1 MSFARSLLDQLPSCI
16 AVVTENGA
24 IRYRNAAFDEIFG
37 SDAEHWLKEASRA
50 VAGERGWLQ
59 GFFLE
64 ADEHRTIDVEIE
76 GRIYR
81 IDRIMQLDPEDG
93 HEEDGTRLAL
103 SFEDVTTQREA
114 EQAKS
119 DFTAQIVHD
128 LRGPL
133 SGIQG
138 TLEFVLSQ
146 EGTKLDSIY
155 SDLLQEAQRESER
168 MMGLINEILDF
179 SKIQSGNFSVE
190 NEPIRVAGVL
200 KRAVR
205 SLQTVAARDEVF
217 LLSAHGRDVPQ
228 IIGSVEKL
236 TQAVINL
243 ISNSL
248 KFTPKKGLISVG
260 AQIVRNGD
268 ASGRD
273 RRDGDRQ
280 RHGHPRRG
288 AGEDLREVQAERNEV
303 APRRRRDRPRAL
315 HREADRGGPR
325 RRSQRGL
332 DRRRG
337 NQHGAAPA
345 GETSRLNEIADRRS
359 RFAGIPFGLFLRS
372 AICDLQTTH
381 SMNSSASIGGPDS
394 PSGLS
399 VVFRSARLAALTC

>member
-1 MSFARSLLDQLPSCI
+1 MTFARSLLDHLPTAI
-16 AVVTENGA
+16 AVIAQTGE
-24 IRYRNAAFDEIFG
+24 IRYRNEAFQSIFAGEAENWLREAA
-37 SDAEHWLKEASRA
+37 RA

-64 ADEHRTIDVEIE
+64 SDDTRTIDVEFD

-81 IDRIMQLDPEDG
+81 IDRIMRVVEDNG
-93 HEEDGTRLAL
+93 EPGAAL
-103 SFEDVTTQREA
+103 SFEDVTRQREA

-138 TLEFVLSQ
+138 TLEFVLGQ
-146 EGTKLDSIY
+146 EGAKLESLY
-155 SDLLQEAQRESER
+155 SDLLQEAYRESER

-179 SKIQSGNFSVE
+179 SKIQSGNFIVE
-190 NEPIRVAGVL
+190 TEPIRVAGVL

-205 SLQTVAARDEVF
+205 SLQSVAARDEIF

-248 KFTPKKGLISVG
+248 KFTPKQGLISVG

-268 ASGRD
+268 APEAIVITVTDTGMGIR
-273 RRDGDRQ
+273 
-280 RHGHPRRG
+280 
-288 AGEDLREVQAERNEV
+288 AEDLEKIFEKYKQTGKKS
-303 APRRRRDRPRAL
+303 L
-315 HREADRGGPR
+315 RGGGGT
-325 RRSQRGL
+325 GL
-332 DRRRG
+332 G
-337 NQHGAAPA
+337 LYIVKQIIEAHG
-345 GETSRLNEIADRRS
+345 GDVSV
-359 RFAGIPFGLFLRS
+359 
-372 AICDLQTTH
+372 
-381 SMNSSASIGGPDS
+381 ASIEGVGTS
-394 PSGLS
+394 MVL
-399 VVFRSARLAALTC
+399 RLPVKRAA

>member
-1 MSFARSLLDQLPSCI
+1 MSFTRSLLDHLPTAI
-16 AVVTENGA
+16 AVVAQTGE
-24 IRYRNAAFDEIFG
+24 IRYRNEAFGSIFG
-37 SDAEHWLKEASRA
+37 DEAEEWLREAARA

-64 ADEHRTIDVEIE
+64 GEESRTIDVEFD

-81 IDRIMQLDPEDG
+81 IDRIMIVA
-93 HEEDGTRLAL
+93 EEGEPGAAL
-103 SFEDVTTQREA
+103 SFEDVTRQREA

-138 TLEFVLSQ
+138 TLEFVLGQ
-146 EGTKLDSIY
+146 EGAKLESLNA
-155 SDLLQEAQRESER
+155 DLLQEAYRESER

-179 SKIQSGNFSVE
+179 SKIQSGSFIVE
-190 NEPIRVAGVL
+190 KEPVRVAGVL

-205 SLQTVAARDEVF
+205 SLQSVAARDEIF

-248 KFTPKKGLISVG
+248 KFTPKQGLISVG

-268 ASGRD
+268 APDAIVITVTDTGMGIR
-273 RRDGDRQ
+273 
-280 RHGHPRRG
+280 
-288 AGEDLREVQAERNEV
+288 AEDLEKIFEKYKQTGKKS
-303 APRRRRDRPRAL
+303 L
-315 HREADRGGPR
+315 RGGGGT
-325 RRSQRGL
+325 GL
-332 DRRRG
+332 G
-337 NQHGAAPA
+337 LYIVKQIVEAHG
-345 GETSRLNEIADRRS
+345 GDVSV
-359 RFAGIPFGLFLRS
+359 
-372 AICDLQTTH
+372 
-381 SMNSSASIGGPDS
+381 ASIEGVGTS
-394 PSGLS
+394 MVL
-399 VVFRSARLAALTC
+399 RLPVKRAAA